1 MSESKNF
8 DYAQWSEKAKAAKKE
23 NKSSQVN
30 NQAVAATRA
39 ALPTTDLFPQVRAL
53 VEEAE
58 RRHLDLTQGYERWRN
73 IGFALADG
81 MGNQGRDYFHR
92 LSALNPDYDP
102 NVCDKQYDACL
113 NARGSGITY
122 NSLFHAAKEAGIDI
136 SAIARQFSTSQ
147 RFTQIPQFEEF
158 GEMESV
164 VRQLR
169 PTFSDK
175 VLVEDCPELLR
186 RIYRIGGSNDYLDM
200 MLLGAMVMFS
210 AIFPNYYSRYHRRKY
225 RANFF
230 LFIVASAAS
239 MKGDLPFLKKLVE
252 PVEAAIRSANARA
265 FAEYEQKKAEYEAQ
279 KHKKGAKP
287 IPEPKEPIERT
298 LFVSANSSAT
308 AMYETL
314 AENQETGSIMFDTEG
329 DTLALACQNK
339 EWGDWSVGWRKAFQ
353 HETISYRRR
362 SPKERVTVSEP
373 CLSMLISGTADQVS
387 NLIPTADNGTF
398 SRIAFLEMLQE
409 LMWADVFAEGAQTLE
424 EVYEEIGKAFYERVY
439 IPLSKRKTPLLFK
452 FQPHQQKEFN
462 SIFEGMQ
469 EEQHSFL
476 GDDIVAT
483 VRRLGLITNRIAQTL
498 SGIRL
503 ADREDVDI
511 TTLETLECDDRDFR
525 IAMEIS
531 NVLISHA
538 ASVYTNLLNHPQ
550 KHYTAPAEGM
560 NFAEKTILE
569 KLNKRFTRQEYLKAA
584 GECGVCEK
592 TADRYLGN
600 LLNRYKLAIRVQ
612 NGVFELLK

>member
-1 MSESKNF
+1 MDNNKQF
-8 DYAQWSEKAKAAKKE
+8 DYALWSAKAKAAKKE
-23 NKSSQVN
+23 SKSSAVMNQV
-30 NQAVAATRA
+30 VALTRSV
-39 ALPTTDLFPQVRAL
+39 LPSTDLFPQVRA
-53 VEEAE
+53 VAEETQ
-58 RRHLDLTQGYERWRN
+58 RRHIDLTKGYIPWRN
-73 IGFALADG
+73 LGFALADG
-81 MGNQGRDYFHR
+81 MGNQGREYFHI
-92 LSALNPDYDP
+92 LSAQNPDYDP
-102 NVCDKQYDACL
+102 KECDKQYDACL
-113 NARGSGITY
+113 KSRGSGITI

-136 SAIARQFSTSQ
+136 GAIARQFSTSQ
-147 RFTQIPQFEEF
+147 FIPQTPQFEEC

-175 VLVEDCPELLR
+175 VLVEDCPELLQ

-210 AIFPNYYSRYHRRKY
+210 TIFPNYYSRYHRRKY

-252 PVEAAIRSANARA
+252 PVEADIRSANARA

-373 CLSMLISGTADQVS
+373 CLSMLISGTPDQVS
-387 NLIPTADNGTF
+387 NFIPTSDNGTF

-452 FQPHQQKEFN
+452 FQPHQQKKFN
-462 SIFEGMQ
+462 STFEGMQ
-469 EEQHSFL
+469 EEEHSFH
-476 GDDIVAT
+476 GDGIVAT
-483 VRRLGLITNRIAQTL
+483 VRRLGLIIFRIAQTL

-511 TTLETLECDDRDFR
+511 TTLETLVCDDRDFR

-538 ASVYTNLLNHPQ
+538 TSVYTNLLNHPQ
-550 KHYTAPAEGM
+550 KHYTVPAEGM

-592 TADRYLGN
+592 TADRYLGK